1 MAQCQE
7 RAVMLVYDVQI
18 SENISSAHAYCKEHA
33 DEILEQHPGIAI
45 NGMPRDM
52 QCQKQVKG

>member
-1 MAQCQE
+1 
-7 RAVMLVYDVQI
+7 MLVYDVQI